1 MNLLINVILPSLLTA
16 FSWGVTPFFDKKSLV
31 KLDNDYNLALLI
43 KFILG
48 GIIACVFLLFLHL
61 NKSSN
66 VSIKFENI
74 TRSFKTSFL
83 SALFLIIGYF
93 YFFKALSYEN
103 HTSLVVLIAYIIPII
118 LTAVIAYFMLNEKM
132 NLGMV
137 SGIIISIVGIYIFIC
152 YNPN

>member
-1 MNLLINVILPSLLTA
+1 MNLLVNVIFPSLLTA
-16 FSWGVTPFFDKKSLV
+16 FSWGITPFFDKKSLIS
-31 KLDNDYNLALLI
+31 LENDYNLALLL

-48 GIIACVFLLFLHL
+48 GIISCIFLLFLYINQSPRKEL
-61 NKSSN
+61 KLR
-66 VSIKFENI
+66 NI
-74 TRSFKTSFL
+74 HKSFKTSFL
-83 SALFLIIGYF
+83 SALFLIIGYY

-137 SGIIISIVGIYIFIC
+137 SGIIISIIGIYIFVC
-152 YNPN
+152 YNK

>member
-1 MNLLINVILPSLLTA
+1 MNLLFNVIFPSLITA
-16 FSWGVTPFFDKKSLV
+16 FSWGITPFFDKKSLV

-48 GIIACVFLLFLHL
+48 GVIACVFLLFLHL

-66 VSIKFENI
+66 INLKLENI
-74 TRSFKTSFL
+74 TNSFKTSFL

-93 YFFKALSYEN
+93 YFFKALTYEN

-118 LTAVIAYFMLNEKM
+118 LTAIIAYFMLNEKM
-132 NLGMV
+132 NIGMV
-137 SGIIISIVGIYIFIC
+137 SGITISIFGIYIFVC
-152 YNPN
+152 YSN

>member
-1 MNLLINVILPSLLTA
+1 MNLLFNVIFPSLITA
-16 FSWGVTPFFDKKSLV
+16 FSWGITPFFDKKSLV

-48 GIIACVFLLFLHL
+48 GVIACVFLLFLHL

-66 VSIKFENI
+66 INLKLENI
-74 TRSFKTSFL
+74 TNSFKTSFL

-93 YFFKALSYEN
+93 YFFKALTYEN

-118 LTAVIAYFMLNEKM
+118 LTAIIAYFMLNEKM
-132 NLGMV
+132 NIGMV
-137 SGIIISIVGIYIFIC
+137 SGIIISIFGIYIFVC
-152 YNPN
+152 YSN